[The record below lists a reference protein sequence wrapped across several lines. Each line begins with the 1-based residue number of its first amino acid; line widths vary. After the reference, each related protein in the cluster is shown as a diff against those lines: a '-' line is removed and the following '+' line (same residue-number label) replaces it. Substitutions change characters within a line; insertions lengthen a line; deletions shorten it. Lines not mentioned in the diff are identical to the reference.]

1 MTGSM
6 PHRSRLPLGAA
17 ILLMAALLLVGCT
30 RLTQEN
36 YNKIEEGMAYQD
48 VLTILGEPTES
59 KSIGIGPL
67 SGTAATW
74 DDGTTRISIKFLNE
88 KVQLK
93 SLEKVTDSGSG
104 G

>member
-1 MTGSM
+1 M

-17 ILLMAALLLVGCT
+17 ILVMAAFLLVGCT

>member
-1 MTGSM
+1 M

-17 ILLMAALLLVGCT
+17 ILLMAAFLLVGCT

>member
-1 MTGSM
+1 MNNAEEPWTS
-6 PHRSRLPLGAA
+6 
-17 ILLMAALLLVGCT
+17 LVFDQDNGDKEV
-30 RLTQEN
+30 LF
-36 YNKIEEGMAYQD
+36 YNKIEEGMAYEE

-93 SLEKVTDSGSG
+93 SLEKVDGAASG

>member
-1 MTGSM
+1 M